1 MRVDDLLKIKKEYK
15 NEEQREI
22 LDIFI
27 ETN

>member
-1 MRVDDLLKIKKEYK
+1 MRVDHLLKIKKEYK

-22 LDIFI
+22 LDIFV